1 MLYIGIDGGGTKTKM
16 ALFDD
21 AGRKLKE
28 IMRYCSSKTQT
39 IPVLILQNY
48 TTRSTLTPHR
58 CVSNQQRHT
67 ISLWANRNAVFLK
80 PH

>member
-28 IMRYCSSKTQT
+28 IIKPSVHVLTQPREICT
-39 IPVLILQNY
+39 DGLI
-48 TTRSTLTPHR
+48 
-58 CVSNQQRHT
+58 
-67 ISLWANRNAVFLK
+67 ISFN
-80 PH
+80 